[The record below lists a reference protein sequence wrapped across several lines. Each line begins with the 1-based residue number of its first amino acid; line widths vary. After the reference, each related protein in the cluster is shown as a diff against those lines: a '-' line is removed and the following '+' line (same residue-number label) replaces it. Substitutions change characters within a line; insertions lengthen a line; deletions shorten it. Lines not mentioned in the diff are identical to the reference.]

1 MACVAISLLVKSQVV
16 CGSAGGGA
24 CDQVLTL
31 PTPAGKEGLAKSWRE
46 AYPGDQEKGLGGPSP
61 ALQGEE
67 GLSRGSGERPIQG
80 IRRKA

>member
-1 MACVAISLLVKSQVV
+1 MACVAIRLLVKSQVV

-46 AYPGDQEKGLGGPSP
+46 AYPGDQEKGLGGPSQE
-61 ALQGEE
+61 LEGEE
-67 GLSRGSGERPIQG
+67 VLSRRSGERPRG
-80 IRRKA
+80 A